1 MGFVERFKK
10 KNKKLAPASVRT
22 YLSTIK
28 RLGKMAKTK
37 TEWPENGQ
45 WLSQKG
51 LLGKV
56 KALPLNARKIL
67 AASAVKAASV
77 YGTKVP
83 AWDRLMNTSTSAYEK
98 QREARKK
105 TPREKALWQDYG
117 KVYKGGVALWDKVP
131 GDPDTWKASD
141 LRNAQK
147 AYLLLLYGKH
157 TPRLLETLKLPGKS
171 GPNQLLKT
179 KRGYKIILRD
189 YKTAK
194 SRGPSEFKLDTVL
207 TEPTEKL
214 TKAAARLNKHGFVFT
229 NSRGGPLSKSSFSK
243 LITSSMRKAGLKGV
257 SAQLLRVFKASEPET
272 QKIIEKAKELEQ
284 EMGHSSRE
292 NKRYSKK

>member
-1 MGFVERFKK
+1 MGFVDRVRK
-10 KNKKLAPASVRT
+10 KNTKLAAGSVRT

-28 RLGKMAKTK
+28 RLGRMAKTK
-37 TEWPENGQ
+37 TDYPETGQ

-51 LLGKV
+51 LLAKV
-56 KALPLNARKIL
+56 KALPQNARKIL
-67 AASAVKAASV
+67 SASAVKAAAT

-83 AWDRLMNTSTSAYEK
+83 AWERLMNASTTAYEK
-98 QREARKK
+98 QRDSRKK
-105 TPREKALWQDYG
+105 TPRETALWQDYG
-117 KVYKGGVALWDKVP
+117 KVYKAGLGLWGKVADK
-131 GDPDTWKASD
+131 PDKWKATD

-157 TPRLLETLKLPGKS
+157 TPRLLETLKLPGHA

-179 KRGYKIILRD
+179 KKGFKIILRD

-194 SRGPSEFKLDTVL
+194 SRGPSEFKLDAVL
-207 TEPTEKL
+207 TEPTLRFVKG
-214 TKAAARLNKHGFVFT
+214 AARLNSNGFVFS

-243 LITSSMRKAGLKGV
+243 LLTSATRKGGLKGV
-257 SAQLLRVFKASEPET
+257 SAQLLRVLKASGAET
-272 QKIIEKAKELEQ
+272 QKIIEQAKQLEQ